1 MSIGVHS
8 RLANPIN
15 FNCLVYSRL
24 PLSEGVSIRNLDTTW
39 TREVTEATPMAHKV
53 RAGDAKLLSRTARET
68 LKPNRKPYYRLIE
81 RGTYLGYRKPQ
92 RGPGTWVVR
101 RYVGND
107 SYTVWNITT
116 SDGYPIFADDHEDDN
131 GGTILD
137 FWQAQD
143 SVRAHKNRLT
153 GNAGPYTVANATEDY
168 FQFLESDG
176 RGTHT
181 IRDARYRAKAFIRP
195 KLGEVE
201 ITALTAD
208 KLRRWRDDLVRMAP
222 RLRTR
227 KGETQKHRGATSD
240 DARRARRSSAN
251 RTWTILRAA
260 LNHAFQNGKAA
271 SDLAWRKVKPFKNV
285 DAARLR
291 YLTIAEAKRLIN
303 ASEPNFRLLVQ
314 AALQTG
320 ARYSELARL
329 TVSDFNLDVGTIQIR
344 QSKSGKSRHIV
355 LTDEAAIFFKQLTAG
370 RTGDA
375 PILPKADG
383 SMWEMSHQL
392 RPMADAVT
400 HAKIEPAI
408 SFHGLRHTWASH
420 AVMNGMPLMVVARN
434 LGHADTRMVEKH
446 YGHLAPSYVADEI
459 RKAAPRFG
467 VELAKVVAPLDRH

>member
-1 MSIGVHS
+1 
-8 RLANPIN
+8 
-15 FNCLVYSRL
+15 
-24 PLSEGVSIRNLDTTW
+24 
-39 TREVTEATPMAHKV
+39 MARKV
-53 RAGDAKLLSRTARET
+53 RAGDAKLLSRTAREN

-107 SYTVWNITT
+107 SYTVTNITT
-116 SDGYPIFADDHEDDN
+116 SGGHPVFADDHEDAN

-143 SVRAHKNRLT
+143 SVRAHKNQLT
-153 GNAGPYTVANATEDY
+153 GNAGAYPVATAMEDY
-168 FQFLESDG
+168 FQFLKNDG
-176 RGTHT
+176 RGAYT
-181 IRDARYRAKAFIRP
+181 IRVARYRDKAFIRP

-201 ITALTAD
+201 VAALTAD
-208 KLRRWRDDLVRMAP
+208 KLRRWRDDLVPMAP

-227 KGETQKHRGATSD
+227 RGETQKHRSVTSD
-240 DARRARRSSAN
+240 EARRARRSSAN
-251 RTWTILRAA
+251 RIWTILRAA

-271 SDLAWRKVKPFKNV
+271 SDLAWRRVKPFKNV

-303 ASEPNFRLLVQ
+303 ASEPDFCLLVQ

-329 TVSDFNLDVGTIQIR
+329 TVSDFNPDVGIIQIR
-344 QSKSGKSRHIV
+344 QSKSGKPRHIV
-355 LTDEAAIFFKQLTAG
+355 LTDEGVALFKQLAAG
-370 RTGDA
+370 RAGDA
-375 PILPKADG
+375 PMLPKADG
-383 SMWEMSHQL
+383 SSWDMSHQL
-392 RPMADAVT
+392 RPMAEAVKR
-400 HAKIEPAI
+400 AKIKPVI

-459 RKAAPRFG
+459 RKSAPRFG
-467 VELAKVVAPLDRH
+467 VETAKVVVPLDRH

>member
-1 MSIGVHS
+1 
-8 RLANPIN
+8 
-15 FNCLVYSRL
+15 
-24 PLSEGVSIRNLDTTW
+24 
-39 TREVTEATPMAHKV
+39 MARKV

-107 SYTVWNITT
+107 SYTVKNLTT
-116 SDGYPIFADDHEDDN
+116 SDGHPIFADDHEYAN

-143 SVRAHKNRLT
+143 SVRARKNQLT
-153 GNAGPYTVANATEDY
+153 GDAGPYTVATAMEDY
-168 FQFLESDG
+168 FQFLENDG
-176 RGTHT
+176 RGTYT
-181 IRDARYRAKAFIRP
+181 IRDARYRDKAFIRP
-195 KLGEVE
+195 KLGGVEVA
-201 ITALTAD
+201 ALTAD
-208 KLRRWRDDLVRMAP
+208 KLRRWRDDLVQTAP
-222 RLRTR
+222 HVRTR
-227 KGETQKHRGATSD
+227 RGETQKHRSVTSD

-251 RTWTILRAA
+251 RIWTVLRAA
-260 LNHAFQNGKAA
+260 LNQAFQNGKAA

-285 DAARLR
+285 DTARSR

-303 ASEPNFRLLVQ
+303 ASEPDFRLLVQ

-329 TVSDFNLDVGTIQIR
+329 TVSDFNPDVGTIQIR
-344 QSKSGKSRHIV
+344 QSKSGKPRHVV
-355 LTDEAAIFFKQLTAG
+355 LTDEAGTFFKQLTAG

-375 PILPKADG
+375 PMLPKADG
-383 SMWEMSHQL
+383 STWKMSHQL
-392 RPMADAVT
+392 RPMAAAVT
-400 HAKIEPAI
+400 RAKIKPTI
-408 SFHGLRHTWASH
+408 SFHALRHTWASH

-446 YGHLAPSYVADEI
+446 YGHLAPSYIADEI
-459 RKAAPRFG
+459 RKAAPRFS
-467 VELAKVVAPLDRH
+467 VEKTKVVALLDRH